1 MPFWRSK
8 AALPGEAPGSGRAV
22 GRLDLVA
29 RVPSFRLLFLAT
41 LGSGFGTWLAFIALA
56 IDVKDRTNSG
66 PWVSA
71 LLIADILPA
80 VAIGLL
86 AGPLVDRLSRKGLM
100 IASDVLR
107 AAIFCALPFATSA
120 GMIVVLAALAGVGT
134 GLFRPAV
141 YAGLPNL
148 VDDRDLPAANGL
160 IQSVENLTWAIGPLL
175 GGALV
180 AASGPD
186 PAYWVNAATF
196 LVSALLLLRIP
207 GRRFQAGTA
216 VSHGHWRD
224 LLEGF
229 SFVLRSRAL
238 LTVLIVWNVF
248 MLASAGINVAEVFL
262 AKDTFAAGDFGY
274 GLLVGATGLGLVLG
288 SLAAGPLLESHP
300 VSRVYPGSIL
310 LVALAVGAGAVAP
323 NVWIAAACVLIVGAA
338 NGAAVVC
345 NALLVQRGSPDALRG
360 RVFTVLMS
368 SSFGVFALGMV
379 ASGPLTDAAGPRWVW
394 GAAAAFAAVSA
405 ALALVLSRGINATR
419 PS

>member
-1 MPFWRSK
+1 VTN
-8 AALPGEAPGSGRAV
+8 AAVAR
-22 GRLDLVA
+22 RLGLVA

-41 LGSGFGTWLAFIALA
+41 LGSGFGTWLAFIGLA
-56 IDVKDRTNSG
+56 IDVKDRTGSG

-71 LLIADILPA
+71 LLIADVLPA
-80 VAIGLL
+80 VVIGLL

-100 IASDVLR
+100 VGADLLR
-107 AAIFCALPFATSA
+107 AAIFALLPFAGSA
-120 GMIVVLAALAGVGT
+120 AVIVALAALAGVGT

-148 VDDRDLPAANGL
+148 VEDEDLPRANGL
-160 IQSVENLTWAIGPLL
+160 IQGVENFAWAIGPLL

-186 PAYWVNAATF
+186 LAYWVNAGTF
-196 LVSALLLLRIP
+196 LVSALLVSGIP
-207 GRRFQAGTA
+207 ARVLQAGTA
-216 VSHGHWRD
+216 ESHGHWRD

-229 SFVLRSRAL
+229 AFVLRTQAL
-238 LTVLIVWNVF
+238 VTVLVVWSVF

-262 AKDTFAAGDFGY
+262 AKDTFDSGDFGY

-288 SLAAGPLLESHP
+288 SLAAGPLLDRHP
-300 VSRVYPGSIL
+300 LARVYPGSIL
-310 LVALAVGAGAVAP
+310 LVALAVAAGAVAP
-323 NVWIAAACVLIVGAA
+323 NVWIAAGCVLVVGAA

-368 SSFGVFALGMV
+368 SSFGVLALGMV
-379 ASGPLTDAAGPRWVW
+379 VSGPLTDAVGPRLVW
-394 GAAAAFAAVSA
+394 GAAAALAGLSA
-405 ALALVLSRGINATR
+405 TLALLMTRRAQPYAT
-419 PS
+419 

>member
-1 MPFWRSK
+1 VAEAV
-8 AALPGEAPGSGRAV
+8 AAR
-22 GRLDLVA
+22 RLGLLA

-41 LGSGFGTWLAFIALA
+41 LGSGFGTWLAFVGLA

-71 LLIADILPA
+71 LLIADVLPA
-80 VAIGLL
+80 VVIGLL

-100 IASDVLR
+100 IGSDLLR
-107 AAIFCALPFATSA
+107 AAIFVALPFATSA
-120 GMIVVLAALAGVGT
+120 GMIVALAALAGVGT

-148 VDDRDLPAANGL
+148 VEDDDLPRANGL
-160 IQSVENLTWAIGPLL
+160 IQSVENFAWALGPLL

-186 PAYWVNAATF
+186 LAYWVNAATF
-196 LVSALLLLRIP
+196 LLSALLLSGIP
-207 GRRFQAGTA
+207 GRLLQAGTA
-216 VSHGHWRD
+216 ESHGHWRD

-229 SFVLRSRAL
+229 SFVLHARPL
-238 LTVLIVWNVF
+238 VTVLVVWNVF

-262 AKDTFAAGDFGY
+262 AKDTFDAGDFGY

-288 SLAAGPLLESHP
+288 SLAAGSLLDRHP
-300 VSRVYPGSIL
+300 VRRVYPGSIL
-310 LVALAVGAGAVAP
+310 LVGLAVAAGALAP
-323 NVWIAAACVLIVGAA
+323 NVWIAAGCVLVMGAA

-368 SSFGVFALGMV
+368 SSFGVLALGMV
-379 ASGPLTDAAGPRWVW
+379 ASGPLTDAVGPRWVW
-394 GAAAAFAAVSA
+394 GAAAALAGLAA
-405 ALALVLSRGINATR
+405 ALALVLTR
-419 PS
+419 RAERAAAPTL

>member
-1 MPFWRSK
+1 VSN
-8 AALPGEAPGSGRAV
+8 AAAAR
-22 GRLDLVA
+22 RLGLVA

-41 LGSGFGTWLAFIALA
+41 LGSGFGTWLAFIGLA
-56 IDVKDRTNSG
+56 IDVKDRTDSG
-66 PWVSA
+66 AWVSA
-71 LLIADILPA
+71 LLIADVLPA

-100 IASDVLR
+100 IGADLLR
-107 AAIFCALPFATSA
+107 AAIFALLPFAGSA
-120 GMIVVLAALAGVGT
+120 AVIIALAALAGVGT

-148 VDDRDLPAANGL
+148 VDDEDLPRANGL
-160 IQSVENLTWAIGPLL
+160 IQGVENFAWAVGPLL

-186 PAYWVNAATF
+186 LAYWVNAGTF
-196 LVSALLLLRIP
+196 LVSALLLSGIP
-207 GRRFQAGTA
+207 ARVLQAGTA
-216 VSHGHWRD
+216 ESHGHWRD

-229 SFVLRSRAL
+229 TFVLRTHAL
-238 LTVLIVWNVF
+238 VTVLVVWSVF

-262 AKDTFAAGDFGY
+262 AKDTFDSGDFGY

-288 SLAAGPLLESHP
+288 SLAAGWLLDRHSLA
-300 VSRVYPGSIL
+300 RVYPGSIY
-310 LVALAVGAGAVAP
+310 LVALAVAAGALAP
-323 NVWIAAACVLIVGAA
+323 NVWIAAGCVLVVGAA

-368 SSFGVFALGMV
+368 SSFGVLALGLVV
-379 ASGPLTDAAGPRWVW
+379 AGPLTDAVGPRWVW
-394 GAAAAFAAVSA
+394 GAAAALAAVSA
-405 ALALVLSRGINATR
+405 TLALVLTRRAQPHAT
-419 PS
+419 

>member
-1 MPFWRSK
+1 VGL
-8 AALPGEAPGSGRAV
+8 AAAA

-29 RVPSFRLLFLAT
+29 RVPSFRQLFLAT
-41 LGSGFGTWLAFIALA
+41 LFSGFGTWLAFVALA
-56 IDVKDRTNSG
+56 IDVKDRTDSG

-80 VAIGLL
+80 VLIGLL

-100 IASDVLR
+100 IGADLLR
-107 AAIFCALPFATSA
+107 AAIFCAIPFATSA
-120 GMIVVLAALAGVGT
+120 AMIIALAALAGVGT

-148 VDDRDLPAANGL
+148 VEDPDLPSANGL
-160 IQSVENLTWAIGPLL
+160 IQGIENLTWAIGPLI

-180 AASGPD
+180 AAAGPD

-196 LVSALLLLRIP
+196 LASALLLVRIP
-207 GRRFQAGTA
+207 GRRFQAGKA
-216 VSHGHWRD
+216 ESHGHWRD
-224 LLEGF
+224 LLEGL

-238 LTVLIVWNVF
+238 LTVLLAWNVF

-262 AKDTFAAGDFGY
+262 AKDTFDAGDFGY

-288 SLAAGPLLESHP
+288 SLAASPLLERHP
-300 VSRVYPGSIL
+300 VSRIYPGSIF
-310 LVALAVGAGAVAP
+310 LVALAIAAGAIAP
-323 NVWIAAACVLIVGAA
+323 NVWIAAGCVLVVGAA

-360 RVFTVLMS
+360 RVFTLLMS
-368 SSFGVFALGMV
+368 SSFGIFALGLV
-379 ASGPLTDAAGPRWVW
+379 ASGPLTDAVGPRWVW
-394 GAAAAFAAVSA
+394 GASAGFAALSA
-405 ALALVLSRGINATR
+405 LLALALSRGIAPEET
-419 PS
+419 

>member
-1 MPFWRSK
+1 MTN
-8 AALPGEAPGSGRAV
+8 AAVAR
-22 GRLDLVA
+22 RLGLVA

-41 LGSGFGTWLAFIALA
+41 LGSGFGTWLAFIGLA
-56 IDVKDRTNSG
+56 IDVKDRTDSG

-71 LLIADILPA
+71 LLIADVLPA
-80 VAIGLL
+80 VVIGLL

-100 IASDVLR
+100 VGADLLR
-107 AAIFCALPFATSA
+107 AAIFALLPFAGSA
-120 GMIVVLAALAGVGT
+120 AVIVALAALAGVGT

-148 VDDRDLPAANGL
+148 VEDEDLPRANGL
-160 IQSVENLTWAIGPLL
+160 VQGVENFAWAIGPLL

-186 PAYWVNAATF
+186 LAYWVNAGTF
-196 LVSALLLLRIP
+196 LVSALLVSGIP
-207 GRRFQAGTA
+207 ARVLQAGTA
-216 VSHGHWRD
+216 ESHGHWRD

-229 SFVLRSRAL
+229 TFVLRTQAL
-238 LTVLIVWNVF
+238 VTVLVVWSVF

-262 AKDTFAAGDFGY
+262 AKDTFDSGDFGY

-288 SLAAGPLLESHP
+288 SLAAGPLLDRHP
-300 VSRVYPGSIL
+300 LARVYPGSIL
-310 LVALAVGAGAVAP
+310 LVALAVAAGAVAP
-323 NVWIAAACVLIVGAA
+323 NVWIAAGCVLVVGAA

-368 SSFGVFALGMV
+368 SSFGVLALGMV
-379 ASGPLTDAAGPRWVW
+379 VSGPLTDAVGPRWVW
-394 GAAAAFAAVSA
+394 GAAAALAGLSA
-405 ALALVLSRGINATR
+405 TLALLMTRRAQPYAT
-419 PS
+419 

>member
-1 MPFWRSK
+1 VSN
-8 AALPGEAPGSGRAV
+8 AAAAR
-22 GRLDLVA
+22 RLGLVA

-41 LGSGFGTWLAFIALA
+41 LGSGFGTWLAFIGLA
-56 IDVKDRTNSG
+56 IDVKDRTDSG
-66 PWVSA
+66 AWVSA
-71 LLIADILPA
+71 LLIADVLPA

-100 IASDVLR
+100 IGADLLR
-107 AAIFCALPFATSA
+107 AAIFALLPFAGSA
-120 GMIVVLAALAGVGT
+120 AVIIALAALAGVGT

-148 VDDRDLPAANGL
+148 VDDEDLPRANGL
-160 IQSVENLTWAIGPLL
+160 IQGVENFAWAVGPLL

-186 PAYWVNAATF
+186 LAYWVNAGTF
-196 LVSALLLLRIP
+196 LVSALLLSGIP
-207 GRRFQAGTA
+207 ARVLQAGTA
-216 VSHGHWRD
+216 ESHGHWRD

-229 SFVLRSRAL
+229 TFVLRTHAL
-238 LTVLIVWNVF
+238 VTVLVVWSVF

-262 AKDTFAAGDFGY
+262 AKDTFDSGDFGY

-288 SLAAGPLLESHP
+288 SLAAGWLLDRHSLAC
-300 VSRVYPGSIL
+300 VYPGSIF
-310 LVALAVGAGAVAP
+310 LVALAVAAGALAP
-323 NVWIAAACVLIVGAA
+323 NVWIAAGCVLVVGAA

-368 SSFGVFALGMV
+368 SSFGVLALGLVV
-379 ASGPLTDAAGPRWVW
+379 AGPLTDAVGPRWVW
-394 GAAAAFAAVSA
+394 GAAAALAAVSA
-405 ALALVLSRGINATR
+405 TLALVLTRRAQPHAT
-419 PS
+419 

>member
-1 MPFWRSK
+1 MPLRGFR
-8 AALPGEAPGSGRAV
+8 
-22 GRLDLVA
+22 RLDLVA

-41 LGSGFGTWLAFIALA
+41 LGSGFGTWLAFVALA
-56 IDVKDRTNSG
+56 IDVKDRTDSG

-100 IASDVLR
+100 IGSDLLR
-107 AAIFCALPFATSA
+107 AAIFCLLPFASSP

-148 VDDRDLPAANGL
+148 VDDRDLPDANGL
-160 IQSVENLTWAIGPLL
+160 IQGVENLTWAIGPLL

-180 AASGPD
+180 AAAGPD

-196 LVSALLLLRIP
+196 VVSALLLAPIP

-238 LTVLIVWNVF
+238 LTVLVAWNVF

-262 AKDTFAAGDFGY
+262 AKDTFDAGDFGY

-288 SLAAGPLLESHP
+288 SLAAGPLLEKHP
-300 VSRVYPGSIL
+300 VSRVYPGAIL
-310 LVALAVGAGAVAP
+310 LVALAVGAGALAP
-323 NVWIAAACVLIVGAA
+323 NVWVAAGCVLVVGAA
-338 NGAAVVC
+338 NGTAVVC

-360 RVFTVLMS
+360 RVFTLLIS
-368 SSFGVFALGMV
+368 ASFGVFALGMV
-379 ASGPLTDAAGPRWVW
+379 VAGPLTDAVGPRWVW
-394 GAAAAFAAVSA
+394 GAAAAFAALSSL
-405 ALALVLSRGINATR
+405 LALVMTR
-419 PS
+419 WIEREPAPAPA

>member
-1 MPFWRSK
+1 M
-8 AALPGEAPGSGRAV
+8 A
-22 GRLDLVA
+22 GRLDLVV
-29 RVPSFRLLFLAT
+29 RVPGFRQLFLAT
-41 LGSGFGTWLAFIALA
+41 LFSGFGTWLAFVALA
-56 IDVKDRTNSG
+56 IDVKDRTDSG

-80 VAIGLL
+80 VLIGLL

-100 IASDVLR
+100 IGADLLR
-107 AAIFCALPFATSA
+107 AAIFCALPFASSPGA
-120 GMIVVLAALAGVGT
+120 IVVLAALAGVGT

-148 VDDRDLPAANGL
+148 VDDDDLPTANGL
-160 IQSVENLTWAIGPLL
+160 IQGIENLTWAIGPLV

-180 AASGPD
+180 AAAGPD

-196 LVSALLLLRIP
+196 VVSALLLLRIP

-224 LLEGF
+224 LMEGL

-238 LTVLIVWNVF
+238 LTVLLAWNVF

-262 AKDTFAAGDFGY
+262 AKDTFDAGDFGY

-288 SLAAGPLLESHP
+288 SLAAGPLLERHP
-300 VSRVYPGSIL
+300 VSRVYPGSIM
-310 LVALAVGAGAVAP
+310 LVAAAVAAGALAP
-323 NVWIAAACVLIVGAA
+323 NVWIAAGCVLVVGAA

-345 NALLVQRGSPDALRG
+345 NALLVQRGSPDELRG
-360 RVFTVLMS
+360 RVFTLLMS
-368 SSFGVFALGMV
+368 SSFGVFAIGMV
-379 ASGPLTDAAGPRWVW
+379 ISGPLTDAVGPRWVW
-394 GAAAAFAAVSA
+394 GVSAAFAALSA
-405 ALALVLSRGINATR
+405 LIALALSRGIARNAT
-419 PS
+419 

>member
-1 MPFWRSK
+1 MTN
-8 AALPGEAPGSGRAV
+8 AAVAR
-22 GRLDLVA
+22 RLGLVA

-41 LGSGFGTWLAFIALA
+41 LGSGFGTWLAFIGLA
-56 IDVKDRTNSG
+56 IDVKDRTDSG

-71 LLIADILPA
+71 LLIADVLPA
-80 VAIGLL
+80 VVIGLL

-100 IASDVLR
+100 VGADLLR
-107 AAIFCALPFATSA
+107 AAIFALLPFAGSA
-120 GMIVVLAALAGVGT
+120 AVIVALAALAGVGT

-148 VDDRDLPAANGL
+148 VEDEDLPRANGL
-160 IQSVENLTWAIGPLL
+160 IQGVENFAWAIGPLL

-186 PAYWVNAATF
+186 LAYWVNAGTF
-196 LVSALLLLRIP
+196 LVSALLVSGIP
-207 GRRFQAGTA
+207 ARVLQAGTA
-216 VSHGHWRD
+216 ESHGHWRD

-229 SFVLRSRAL
+229 TFVLRTQAL
-238 LTVLIVWNVF
+238 VTVLVVWSVF

-262 AKDTFAAGDFGY
+262 AKDTFDSGDFGY

-288 SLAAGPLLESHP
+288 SLAAGPLLDRHP
-300 VSRVYPGSIL
+300 LARVYPGSIL
-310 LVALAVGAGAVAP
+310 LVALAVAAGAVAP
-323 NVWIAAACVLIVGAA
+323 NVWIAAGCVLVVGAA

-368 SSFGVFALGMV
+368 SSFGVLALGMV
-379 ASGPLTDAAGPRWVW
+379 VSGPLTDAVGPRLVW
-394 GAAAAFAAVSA
+394 GAAAALGGLSA
-405 ALALVLSRGINATR
+405 TLALLMTRRAQPYAT
-419 PS
+419 

>member
-1 MPFWRSK
+1 VTN
-8 AALPGEAPGSGRAV
+8 AAVAR
-22 GRLDLVA
+22 RLGLVA

-41 LGSGFGTWLAFIALA
+41 LGSGFGTWLAFIGLA
-56 IDVKDRTNSG
+56 IDVKDRTDSG

-71 LLIADILPA
+71 LLIADVLPA
-80 VAIGLL
+80 VVIGLV

-100 IASDVLR
+100 VGADLLR
-107 AAIFCALPFATSA
+107 AAIFALLPFAGSA
-120 GMIVVLAALAGVGT
+120 AVIVALAALAGVGT

-148 VDDRDLPAANGL
+148 VEDEDLPRANGL
-160 IQSVENLTWAIGPLL
+160 IQGVENFAWAIGPLL

-186 PAYWVNAATF
+186 LAYWVNAGTF
-196 LVSALLLLRIP
+196 LVSALLVSGIP
-207 GRRFQAGTA
+207 ARVLQAGTA
-216 VSHGHWRD
+216 ESHGHWRD

-229 SFVLRSRAL
+229 AFVLRTQAL
-238 LTVLIVWNVF
+238 VTVLVVWSVF

-262 AKDTFAAGDFGY
+262 AKDTFDSGDFGY

-288 SLAAGPLLESHP
+288 SLAAGPLLDRHP
-300 VSRVYPGSIL
+300 LARVYPGSIL
-310 LVALAVGAGAVAP
+310 LVALAVAAGAVAP
-323 NVWIAAACVLIVGAA
+323 NVWIAAGCVLVVGAA

-368 SSFGVFALGMV
+368 SSFGVLALGMV
-379 ASGPLTDAAGPRWVW
+379 VSGPLTDAVGPRLVW
-394 GAAAAFAAVSA
+394 GAAAALAGLSA
-405 ALALVLSRGINATR
+405 TLALLMTRRAQPYAT
-419 PS
+419 

>member
-1 MPFWRSK
+1 
-8 AALPGEAPGSGRAV
+8 
-22 GRLDLVA
+22 
-29 RVPSFRLLFLAT
+29 
-41 LGSGFGTWLAFIALA
+41 
-56 IDVKDRTNSG
+56 
-66 PWVSA
+66 
-71 LLIADILPA
+71 
-80 VAIGLL
+80 
-86 AGPLVDRLSRKGLM
+86 M

-107 AAIFCALPFATSA
+107 AAIFCVLPFATSA

-148 VDDRDLPAANGL
+148 VEDRDLPAANGL

-180 AASGPD
+180 AAAGPD

-196 LVSALLLLRIP
+196 LLSALLLIRIP

-310 LVALAVGAGAVAP
+310 LVALAVGAGCDRTQHLDRGRLRAHRGRRERHGGRLQRPVRPAGLAGR
-323 NVWIAAACVLIVGAA
+323 AARARLHRAHELVVRGVRTRDGRLGAA
-338 NGAAVVC
+338 DGRSRP
-345 NALLVQRGSPDALRG
+345 ALGLGRG
-360 RVFTVLMS
+360 RGLRS
-368 SSFGVFALGMV
+368 GLGP
-379 ASGPLTDAAGPRWVW
+379 ARAGPVARNR
-394 GAAAAFAAVSA
+394 SR
-405 ALALVLSRGINATR
+405 LSSQT
-419 PS
+419 